1 MIVRVRGF
9 GAIRRRGSLSVTGR
23 SVAQCGTRRTAR
35 LAARDD
41 AGARA
46 GTGMTAR
53 QTRSLKRYAWISVG
67 AAVVTITLKLVAYRV
82 TDSVGLL
89 SDALESV
96 VNLVAAVAAVI
107 ALGYAGKD
115 PDEDHAFG
123 HDKAE
128 YFSSGFEG
136 ALVLAAAAGIA
147 FTAIPRFFN
156 PAPVEQ
162 VGLGTVVAVAA
173 SVLNFAVARLLFKA
187 GREHR
192 SVTLVADAHHLMTD
206 VWTTVGVLAG
216 VAIVFFTGWERLD
229 PVIAVLV
236 AVNIVRT
243 GFALVRRSML
253 GLLDTALPPEDREKV
268 HAILTTY
275 EREHGIETHALRTRT
290 AGARNF
296 IAVHVL
302 VPGEWSVDKGHDLL
316 EWIEND
322 IREAIPGTTMF
333 THLEPLHV
341 PASYHDTGL
350 DRTEAPRYA

>member
-1 MIVRVRGF
+1 
-9 GAIRRRGSLSVTGR
+9 
-23 SVAQCGTRRTAR
+23 
-35 LAARDD
+35 
-41 AGARA
+41 
-46 GTGMTAR
+46 MTAR
-53 QTRSLKRYAWISVG
+53 PSRSLKRFAWISVG
-67 AAVVTITLKLVAYRV
+67 AAIITIALKLVAYRV

-107 ALGYAGKD
+107 ALGVAEKD

-136 ALVLAAAAGIA
+136 ALVLIAAVGIA
-147 FTAIPRFFN
+147 WTAIPRFFH
-156 PAPVEQ
+156 PEPVEQ
-162 VGLGTVVAVAA
+162 LGLGTAVAIVA
-173 SVLNFAVARLLFKA
+173 SLLNFFVARLLFRA

-206 VWTTVGVLAG
+206 VWTTAGVLVGVG
-216 VAIVFFTGWERLD
+216 VVYFTGWERLD
-229 PVIAVLV
+229 PLIAVLV

-243 GFALVRRSML
+243 GILLVRRSLL
-253 GLLDTALPPEDREKV
+253 GLLDTALPAEDRERV
-268 HAILTTY
+268 RAILTRY
-275 EREHGIETHALRTRT
+275 EREHGIQTHALRTRT

-296 IAVHVL
+296 VAVHVL
-302 VPGEWSVDKGHDLL
+302 VPGNWTVHQGHELL

-322 IREAIPGTTMF
+322 IREAVPGTTMF
-333 THLEPLHV
+333 THLESLDD
-341 PASYHDTGL
+341 PASWHDTEL